1 MGLITEVVTI
11 DEMSCFVSHHR
22 FIISYAAF
30 PAVGAWLYAMF
41 TAVVGSCI
49 PSVTLSILGSKDKE
63 RMGKQHKKTKK
74 MNIMMTRN
82 LEIACERI
90 LVRSI
95 GGTYGTSNHMDS

>member
-11 DEMSCFVSHHR
+11 DELSCFVSHHR

-41 TAVVGSCI
+41 TAVVGSPICI
-49 PSVTLSILGSKDKE
+49 SHTLNTGDEIAGTY
-63 RMGKQHKKTKK
+63 GKAAQKRK
-74 MNIMMTRN
+74 MNIMMKRN

-95 GGTYGTSNHMDS
+95 YWRHLRYF